1 MVKRVNIGLN
11 LTVKYIVD
19 ISSWILR
26 LGQDQEALMQ
36 LTIDNG
42 GDGIAA
48 MT

>member
-1 MVKRVNIGLN
+1 MVIWFNSG
-11 LTVKYIVD
+11 LTVTEKYVVY
-19 ISSWILR
+19 ISGWISR
-26 LGQDQEALMQ
+26 LAHDQETLMQ

>member
-26 LGQDQEALMQ
+26 LAQDQETLMQ

-42 GDGIAA
+42 GDGIVA

>member
-26 LGQDQEALMQ
+26 LGQDQETLMQ